1 MTFNPVDHPRAT
13 DGTFAEKVGA
23 SPEIALKR
31 EVWDKLAESLA
42 GHDDGRVEE
51 AHGEAYQKNN
61 ERGVGLPAPGG
72 KGASIIYTDLDVLQ
86 YAKDYYDED
95 WETSEDRE
103 TILAERRDEYLT
115 YRQTTDG
122 LEEAARHFASGP
134 HSYGYEGEPDEIPLY
149 DDLPQ
154 TVYDN
159 AIEAAQDVAA
169 DDIEGVAS
177 VIALSRAAHEA
188 ENPDFGNALA
198 DIVSSKL
205 LTNVLKLPRDD
216 QGRPVY
222 DTEAV
227 ARREKYHR
235 AARNSLEVL
244 SSGARIPADL
254 DHWERVYWA
263 AEEERTPAELAKVL
277 LSESEGEFAR
287 VILDHKKV
295 TPEMVTYA
303 ARSNDGAVQHA
314 VINHP
319 KATAAALQEVQ
330 ARVERDYQEAIDPNN
345 AWGTMKPYYDRQA
358 EQAVSFMKDIS
369 DARGRLGAEGAW

>member
-23 SPEIALKR
+23 SPEIALPR
-31 EVWDKLAESLA
+31 DE
-42 GHDDGRVEE
+42 GMG
-51 AHGEAYQKNN
+51 
-61 ERGVGLPAPGG
+61 
-72 KGASIIYTDLDVLQ
+72 IIYTDLDVLQ

-115 YRQTTDG
+115 YRQTTDA
-122 LEEAARHFASGP
+122 LEEAARYYTQLDMNSRENE
-134 HSYGYEGEPDEIPLY
+134 GYEDGDY
-149 DDLPQ
+149 DVLPK
-154 TVYDN
+154 TVRDN
-159 AIEAAQDVAA
+159 AISAAQEVAA
-169 DDIEGVAS
+169 DDVEGIRRIYALGEAAS
-177 VIALSRAAHEA
+177 DGWDDRE
-188 ENPDFGNALA
+188 FGGELA

-216 QGRPVY
+216 QGHPVY

-235 AARNSLEVL
+235 AARNSLEIL
-244 SSGARIPADL
+244 SSSARIPADL
-254 DHWERVYWA
+254 DHWGRVYWA
-263 AEEERTPAELAKVL
+263 AEEDRTPAELAKVL
-277 LSESEGEFAR
+277 LSESEGEFSR
-287 VILDHKKV
+287 VVLDHKNV

-319 KATAAALQEVQ
+319 KVTAAALQEVQ

-345 AWGTMKPYYDRQA
+345 AWGTMKSYYDRSA
-358 EQAVSFMKDIS
+358 AQAVSFMKDIS

>member
-23 SPEIALKR
+23 SPEIALPR
-31 EVWDKLAESLA
+31 DE
-42 GHDDGRVEE
+42 GMG
-51 AHGEAYQKNN
+51 
-61 ERGVGLPAPGG
+61 
-72 KGASIIYTDLDVLQ
+72 IIYTDLDVLQ

-95 WETSEDRE
+95 WETSEDRDS
-103 TILAERRDEYLT
+103 ILAERRDEYLT

-122 LEEAARHFASGP
+122 LEEAARYYTSGAKP
-134 HSYGYEGEPDEIPLY
+134 TFFDGEEDVELAG
-149 DDLPQ
+149 LPK
-154 TVYDN
+154 TVHDN
-159 AIEAAQDVAA
+159 AIFAAQEVAA
-169 DDIEGVAS
+169 DDVEGIRRIYALGETAS
-177 VIALSRAAHEA
+177 DEWNDT
-188 ENPDFGNALA
+188 EFGGELA

-216 QGRPVY
+216 QGHPVY

-287 VILDHKKV
+287 VVLHHHGDKV
-295 TPEMVTYA
+295 TPEMMTYM

-319 KATAAALQEVQ
+319 KVTAAALQEVQ